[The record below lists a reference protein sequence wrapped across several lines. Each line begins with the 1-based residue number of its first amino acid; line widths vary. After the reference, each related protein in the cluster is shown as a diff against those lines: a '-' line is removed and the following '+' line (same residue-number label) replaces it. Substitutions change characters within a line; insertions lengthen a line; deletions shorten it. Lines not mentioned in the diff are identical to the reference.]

1 MKVRTHSTLSRTK
14 YVKCFRVETSSYRLV
29 FRLKFIVTL
38 ELLYNQAESD
48 FVQCQTKL
56 RAFLS
61 AVNLNK
67 LNSIELFIKM
77 LYGVWSPLQPDHDA
91 NKSPRS
97 MPVSPPA
104 RNDDRSPIWKQK
116 HLKTSDIFSLP
127 RISTKDFPYING
139 KIDRS
144 IGINYSSVN
153 FKWTQV
159 FLCYQSFDTLGARNF
174 SCAVSGF
181 GQVSQRSMNFL
192 KIQVIQDKSKPTRVA
207 MIWLRVK
214 VNRTRLCT
222 AAHFA
227 RNEIKYQYDPG
238 CTIACLSFIPLYKQK
253 FYKCYSLSPS

>member
-1 MKVRTHSTLSRTK
+1 MFSTTRPWNKQISAPDASQP
-14 YVKCFRVETSSYRLV
+14 SSQERWQVADL
-29 FRLKFIVTL
+29 
-38 ELLYNQAESD
+38 
-48 FVQCQTKL
+48 
-56 RAFLS
+56 
-61 AVNLNK
+61 
-67 LNSIELFIKM
+67 
-77 LYGVWSPLQPDHDA
+77 
-91 NKSPRS
+91 
-97 MPVSPPA
+97 
-104 RNDDRSPIWKQK
+104 K

-127 RISTKDFPYING
+127 RISTKNFPYIKG
-139 KIDRS
+139 KIDWS

-222 AAHFA
+222 AVHFA
-227 RNEIKYQYDPG
+227 RNKIKYQKSRENGLFQYKLYA
-238 CTIACLSFIPLYKQK
+238 CTIACLSFISLYKGSFTNVTARCPLHRNRRKAKNYHSQYLWQK
-253 FYKCYSLSPS
+253 GNLVKLFVNRQEI